1 MKFIYLYIHIHPSWL
16 VSSVGS
22 ALHRYRRGHGFK
34 SRTGLNF
41 FQVLFSTTKLR
52 VYDWRKYYKFT
63 TLIILHGL
71 LSTRD
76 CTGVLLERA
85 NDINSQSFI
94 RRTMFDLELE
104 WTVGVGAGGRAKI
117 FTPPH
122 LRLFLFL
129 TDDYPLSTY
138 FLLSPV
144 FRCHLIQ
151 RWRPQFSLRKYLAP
165 AN

>member
-16 VSSVGS
+16 VSSVGN

-117 FTPPH
+117 FTPPP

-144 FRCHLIQ
+144 FHRHLIKG
-151 RWRPQFSLRKYLAP
+151 WRPQFSLRKYLAP

>member
-52 VYDWRKYYKFT
+52 VCDWRKYYKFT
-63 TLIILHGL
+63 TLTILHGL

-94 RRTMFDLELE
+94 RRAMFDLELE

-117 FTPPH
+117 FTPPP
-122 LRLFLFL
+122 LRLLIL
-129 TDDYPLSTY
+129 DRWLPP

-144 FRCHLIQ
+144 SHRHLIK